1 MKFFSFSKKSPSLSI
16 VFDIREFSLTAAVV
30 EMFRG
35 KKSEIISCQT
45 FEVIESEIASY
56 KKYSESLIKT
66 IDRAII
72 ETHKSL
78 ISLGIKNKIS
88 NHFFFVGSPWVV
100 SKGKSIK
107 LTKDKAFS
115 VDGDFLKRVLVGK
128 EENLKKEIEKESER
142 GGWEVFE
149 EKIVEAKLN
158 GYKVDSFYNRKAKE
172 FEVHLFTS
180 FIAKEINDKIKTY
193 SNKKLKGD
201 KSCSHSQT
209 LSTFTFTRDLFQNKN
224 NFIYVDI
231 GKLITDIYV
240 VIDDTIHGIASFPFG
255 ENAIIENIAKDLKM
269 TKDLVLS
276 TLNIKCHG
284 KCDEDTDIKVNNF
297 IKTGLSK
304 WSENFNG
311 ALKRICEEK
320 DAPLEIM
327 MIANTDLSNLFVEKI
342 KNQNSETPFKIYG
355 KNPHLTIIGEGV
367 LNNFINGGKVFKN
380 QPYIKMDIILLD
392 KLIKQNNICL
402 KN

>member
-1 MKFFSFSKKSPSLSI
+1 
-16 VFDIREFSLTAAVV
+16 LTAAVV
-30 EMFRG
+30 KMS
-35 KKSEIISCQT
+35 KNQKSEIISCQT

-78 ISLGIKNKIS
+78 IKLGIENKIL
-88 NHFFFVGSPWVV
+88 NHFFFIGSPWVV
-100 SKGKSIK
+100 SKGKSVK
-107 LTKDKAFS
+107 LIKDKVFS
-115 VDGDFLKRVLVGK
+115 VDSNFLKRVLVGK
-128 EENLKKEIEKESER
+128 EENLKKEIEKESEHN
-142 GGWEVFE
+142 GWEVFE

-158 GYKVDSFYNRKAKE
+158 GYKVDNFYDRKTKE

-180 FIAKEINDKIKTY
+180 FIVKEINDKIKTY
-193 SNKKLKGD
+193 TDKKFKRD
-201 KSCSHSQT
+201 NNCSHSQT
-209 LSTFTFTRDLFQNKN
+209 LSTFTFTRDLFSNKN

-231 GKLITDIYV
+231 GKLITDIYI

-255 ENAIIENIAKDLKM
+255 ENAIIDDVAKDLKM
-269 TKDLVLS
+269 TKEIVLS

-284 KCDEDTDIKVNNF
+284 KCDEITEGKVNDF
-297 IKTGLSK
+297 IKTGLAK
-304 WSENFNG
+304 WSEKFNE
-311 ALKRICEEK
+311 ALKKICEEK

-327 MIANTDLSNLFVEKI
+327 MISNTDLSNLFVEKI
-342 KNQNSETPFKIYG
+342 RNQNADGPFKIYG
-355 KNPHLTIIGEGV
+355 KNPYLTIIGEGV
-367 LNNFINGGKVFKN
+367 LNNFVDSGKAFKN

>member
-1 MKFFSFSKKSPSLSI
+1 MKLFSFSKKCPSLSI

-30 EMFRG
+30 KMS
-35 KKSEIISCQT
+35 KNQKSEIISCQT

-78 ISLGIKNKIS
+78 IKLGIENKIL
-88 NHFFFVGSPWVV
+88 NHFFFIGSPWVV
-100 SKGKSIK
+100 SKGKSVK
-107 LTKDKAFS
+107 LIKDKVFS
-115 VDGDFLKRVLVGK
+115 VDSNFLKRVLVGK
-128 EENLKKEIEKESER
+128 EENLKKEIEKESEHN
-142 GGWEVFE
+142 GWEVFE

-158 GYKVDSFYNRKAKE
+158 GYKVDNFYDRKTKE

-180 FIAKEINDKIKTY
+180 FIVKEINDKIKTY
-193 SNKKLKGD
+193 TDKKFKRD
-201 KSCSHSQT
+201 NNCSHSQT
-209 LSTFTFTRDLFQNKN
+209 LSTFTFTRDLFSNKN

-231 GKLITDIYV
+231 GKLITDIYI

-255 ENAIIENIAKDLKM
+255 ENAIIDDVAKDLKM
-269 TKDLVLS
+269 TKEIVLS

-284 KCDEDTDIKVNNF
+284 KCDEITEGKVNDF
-297 IKTGLSK
+297 IKTGLAK
-304 WSENFNG
+304 WSEKFNE
-311 ALKRICEEK
+311 ALKKICEEK

-327 MIANTDLSNLFVEKI
+327 MISNTDLSNLFVEKI
-342 KNQNSETPFKIYG
+342 RNQNADGPFKIYG
-355 KNPHLTIIGEGV
+355 KNPYLTIIGEGV
-367 LNNFINGGKVFKN
+367 LNNFVDSGKAFKN

>member
-1 MKFFSFSKKSPSLSI
+1 MSKNQ
-16 VFDIREFSLTAAVV
+16 
-30 EMFRG
+30 
-35 KKSEIISCQT
+35 KSEIISCQN

-78 ISLGIKNKIS
+78 IRLGIDNKVS
-88 NHFFFVGSPWVV
+88 NHFFFLGSPWVV
-100 SKGKSIK
+100 SKGKSVK
-107 LTKDKAFS
+107 LIKDKAFS
-115 VDGDFLKRVLVGK
+115 VDSTFLKRVLVGK
-128 EENLKKEIEKESER
+128 EENLQKEVEKESEH

-158 GYKVDSFYNRKAKE
+158 GYKVDHFYDRKTKE

-180 FIAKEINDKIKTY
+180 FIVKDIHDKIKSY
-193 SNKKLKGD
+193 EDRRIKGD
-201 KSCSHSQT
+201 KNCSYSQT
-209 LSTFTFTRDLFQNKN
+209 LSTFTFTRDLFNNKN

-269 TKDLVLS
+269 TKEIIFS

-284 KCDEDTDIKVNNF
+284 KCDEITENKVNDF
-297 IKTGLSK
+297 IKTGLTR
-304 WSENFNG
+304 WSEKFNE
-311 ALKRICEEK
+311 ALKKICEEK

-327 MIANTDLSNLFVEKI
+327 MVSNTDLSNLFVEKI
-342 KNQNSETPFKIYG
+342 KNQNADGPFRVYG
-355 KNPHLTIIGEGV
+355 KNPYLTIIGEGV
-367 LNNFINGGKVFKN
+367 LNNFVDGAKVFRN
-380 QPYIKMDIILLD
+380 QPYIKMDIIFLD
-392 KLIKQNNICL
+392 KLTKQDNICL

>member
-1 MKFFSFSKKSPSLSI
+1 MKLFSSKNKSSLAI
-16 VFDIREFSLTAAVV
+16 VFDIREFSLTTAVI
-30 EMFRG
+30 EMTKG
-35 KKSEIISCQT
+35 QKSEIISCQT

-78 ISLGIKNKIS
+78 IRLGIKNNIL
-88 NHFFFVGSPWVV
+88 NHFFFIGSPWVV
-100 SKGKSIK
+100 SKGKSVK
-107 LTKDKAFS
+107 LIKDKPFT
-115 VDGDFLKRVLVGK
+115 VDSDFLKRVLVGK
-128 EENLKKEIEKESER
+128 EENLQKEIEQESER

-158 GYKVDSFYNRKAKE
+158 GYKVDHFYDRKTKE

-180 FIAKEINDKIKTY
+180 FIVKEVNDKIKTY
-193 SNKKLKGD
+193 ENKKLKGD
-201 KSCSHSQT
+201 NRCSHSQT
-209 LSTFTFTRDLFQNKN
+209 LSTFTFTRDLFTNKN

-231 GKLITDIYV
+231 GKLITDIYI

-255 ENAIIENIAKDLKM
+255 ENTIIENIARDLKI
-269 TKDLVLS
+269 TKEIVLS

-284 KCDEDTDIKVNNF
+284 KCDEITESKVNDF
-297 IKTGLSK
+297 IKTGLAK
-304 WSENFNG
+304 WSEKFNE
-311 ALKRICEEK
+311 ALKNICEEK

-327 MIANTDLSNLFVEKI
+327 MISNTDLSNLFVEKI
-342 KNQNSETPFKIYG
+342 KNQNAEGPFRVYG
-355 KNPHLTIIGEGV
+355 KNPYLTIIGEGI
-367 LNNFINGGKVFKN
+367 LNNFVDGAKVFKN
-380 QPYIKMDIILLD
+380 QPYVKMDIIFLD
-392 KLIKQNNICL
+392 KLVKQNNICL

>member
-1 MKFFSFSKKSPSLSI
+1 MKLFSSKNKSSLAI
-16 VFDIREFSLTAAVV
+16 VFDVREFSLTTAVV
-30 EMFRG
+30 KMIKG
-35 KKSEIISCQT
+35 QKSEIISCQT

-78 ISLGIKNKIS
+78 IRLGIENKIS
-88 NHFFFVGSPWVV
+88 NHFFFIGSPWVV

-107 LTKDKAFS
+107 LIKDKPFT
-115 VDGDFLKRVLVGK
+115 VDSDFLKRVLVGK
-128 EENLKKEIEKESER
+128 EENLKKEIEKESMHD
-142 GGWEVFE
+142 GWEVFE

-158 GYKVDSFYNRKAKE
+158 GYKVDNFYDRKTKE

-180 FIAKEINDKIKTY
+180 FIVKEINDKIKSY
-193 SNKKLKGD
+193 STGKKRKGD
-201 KSCSHSQT
+201 NGCSHSQT
-209 LSTFTFTRDLFQNKN
+209 LSTFTFTRDLFDNKN

-255 ENAIIENIAKDLKM
+255 ENVIIENIAKDLKM
-269 TKDLVLS
+269 TKEIVLS

-284 KCDEDTDIKVNNF
+284 KCDEITESKVDDF
-297 IKTGLSK
+297 IKTGLAK
-304 WSENFNG
+304 WSEKFNE
-311 ALKRICEEK
+311 ALKNVCEEK
-320 DAPLEIM
+320 DAPQEIL
-327 MIANTDLSNLFVEKI
+327 MISNTDLLNLFVEKI
-342 KNQNSETPFKIYG
+342 KNQNINGPFKVFG
-355 KNPHLTIIGEGV
+355 KNPFLTIIGEGV
-367 LNNFINGGKVFKN
+367 LNNFVDSGKAFKN

-392 KLIKQNNICL
+392 KLVKQNNICL